1 MENRVIT
8 MQCGVE
14 LLNYKRQSRFNNLSN
29 EQNLTSL
36 AQVIFTRL
44 NMGTKTIATVPQ
56 MMK

>member
-1 MENRVIT
+1 
-8 MQCGVE
+8 MQCGVK

-44 NMGTKTIATVPQ
+44 NMGTKTMATVPQ